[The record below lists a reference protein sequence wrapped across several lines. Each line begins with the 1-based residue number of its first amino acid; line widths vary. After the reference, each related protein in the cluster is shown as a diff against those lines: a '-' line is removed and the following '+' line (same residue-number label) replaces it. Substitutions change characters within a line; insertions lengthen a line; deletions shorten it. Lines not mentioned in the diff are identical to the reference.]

1 MVNVFEISP
10 GNISLEEYRWSI
22 IDDNKF
28 EKHKSKYF
36 KQLEDIIEEIIHKY
50 LI

>member
-1 MVNVFEISP
+1 MVKVFEMSP

-22 IDDNKF
+22 IDENKF

-36 KQLEDIIEEIIHKY
+36 KQLEDIIEGVIHKN